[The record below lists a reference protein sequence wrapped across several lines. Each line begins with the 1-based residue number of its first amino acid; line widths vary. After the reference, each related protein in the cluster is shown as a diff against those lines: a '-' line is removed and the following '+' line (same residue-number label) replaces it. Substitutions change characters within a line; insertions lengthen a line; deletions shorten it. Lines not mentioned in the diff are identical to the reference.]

1 MKTHKCIK
9 LLNKKLK
16 ETNTQLSGNLLNP
29 NHIFVATEKIDNAR
43 MKKATRVVATYC
55 PFCGKKLKGT

>member
-1 MKTHKCIK
+1 MKAHKCVK
-9 LLNKKLK
+9 QLNKKLK
-16 ETNTQLSGNLLNP
+16 ETNTRLVGNLLNS

-43 MKKATRVVATYC
+43 MNKATSVVATYC